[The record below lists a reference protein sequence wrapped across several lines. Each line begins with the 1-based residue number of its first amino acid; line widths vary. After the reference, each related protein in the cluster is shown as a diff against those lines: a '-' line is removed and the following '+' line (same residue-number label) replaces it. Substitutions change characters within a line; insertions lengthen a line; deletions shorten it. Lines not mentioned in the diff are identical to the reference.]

1 MIKKLLAALS
11 AAGAALSAVFAALF
25 FHEKKK
31 RTQAEQTAH
40 TLTQHEELRNDYAD
54 IQEWLQEEH
63 NKQTQ
68 ALHTGDTAHRFAAAD
83 DILRKLTG
91 NTHD

>member
-31 RTQAEQTAH
+31 RAQAEQIAQ
-40 TLTQHEELRNDYAD
+40 TLKEHEELRNDYAD
-54 IQEWLQEEH
+54 IQQRLQEEH
-63 NKQTQ
+63 HEQTQ
-68 ALHTGDTAHRFAAAD
+68 ALHTGDNAHRFAAAD
-83 DILRKLTG
+83 ELLRKLTG
-91 NTHD
+91 STHD